1 MSPLPMSIFGAL
13 IERKGRAMD
22 DYNFYEEQGFPF
34 SGKQKEKLKA
44 FLAAYD
50 LHYDEQIEATVNL
63 MDEDGNIA
71 ATCSLHDNVLKCVAV
86 SKDYQGHGLSVRVV
100 TQVCNLA
107 VERGK
112 THLFLFTKPDNK
124 QMFLDMG
131 FYPILET
138 KDVLLAENRKNGIK
152 NYVAQLERRDGDSIG
167 AIVVN
172 CNPFTNGHR
181 YLIETAARQCDVLHL
196 FVLSEDK
203 SEFPADVRYELVR
216 QGVADLP
223 NILLHK
229 TSDYLISSAVFPT
242 YFIKEQS
249 KAEDANC
256 ALDIR
261 IFCEYFAKGLGV
273 TKRFV
278 GTEPSC
284 VVTNAYNAKMKELL
298 PQYGIELIE
307 IERKQLDGMPISA
320 SSVRR
325 LLHEGDMQAVKKLV
339 PPTTFAYLQQ
349 HQAQYQK

>member
-1 MSPLPMSIFGAL
+1 M
-13 IERKGRAMD
+13 AMN
-22 DYNFYEEQGFPF
+22 DYDFYEEQGFPF
-34 SGKQKEKLKA
+34 TGRKKERLKA

-50 LHYDEQIEATVNL
+50 LHYDELIEATVNL
-63 MDEDGNIA
+63 MDSDGNIA

-86 SKDYQGHGLSVRVV
+86 SKDYQGYGLSTRVV
-100 TQVCNLA
+100 TQICNLA

-138 KDVLLAENRKNGIK
+138 KDVLLAENRKSGIK
-152 NYVAQLERRDGDSIG
+152 NYVSRLDKRDGGSIG

-181 YLIETAARQCDVLHL
+181 YLIETAAKQCDVLHL

-216 QGVADLP
+216 QGVADMP
-223 NILLHK
+223 NVLLHK
-229 TSDYLISSAVFPT
+229 TSNYLISSAVFPT

-256 ALDIR
+256 ELDIR
-261 IFCEYFAKGLGV
+261 IFCEYFARGLGI
-273 TKRFV
+273 TRRFV
-278 GTEPSC
+278 GTEPNC
-284 VVTNAYNAKMKELL
+284 VVTNAYNSKMKELL
-298 PQYGIELIE
+298 PQYGIELVE

-325 LLHEGDMQAVKKLV
+325 LLHEGNMQAVQALV

-349 HQAQYQK
+349 HRMQYQNQSAQ

>member
-1 MSPLPMSIFGAL
+1 MLTYG
-13 IERKGRAMD
+13 KGTTME
-22 DYNFYEEQGFPF
+22 DYDFYEEQGFPF
-34 SGKQKEKLKA
+34 TGRKKDKLTA
-44 FLAAYD
+44 FLTEYN

-63 MDEDGNIA
+63 MDSDGNIA

-86 SKDYQGHGLSVRVV
+86 SKNYQGYGLSTRVV

-112 THLFLFTKPDNK
+112 THLFLFTKPENK

-138 KDVLLAENRKNGIK
+138 SDVLLTENRKNGIK
-152 NYVAQLERRDGDSIG
+152 KYVSQLEQREGNTIG

-172 CNPFTNGHR
+172 CNPFTKGHR

-203 SEFPADVRYELVR
+203 SEFSADVRYELVR
-216 QGVADLP
+216 LGVADIP

-242 YFIKEQS
+242 YFIKEKS
-249 KAEDANC
+249 KADDANC
-256 ALDIR
+256 ELDIR
-261 IFCEYFAKGLGV
+261 IFCEYFAKGLGI

-278 GTEPSC
+278 GTEPNC
-284 VVTNAYNAKMKELL
+284 DVTNAYNTKMRELL
-298 PQYGIELIE
+298 PQYGIAFIE
-307 IERKQLDGMPISA
+307 IERRQLDGIPISA
-320 SSVRR
+320 SAVRQW
-325 LLHEGDMQAVKKLV
+325 LHEGNMAAVEKLV
-339 PPTTFAYLQQ
+339 PPTTFAYLRQ
-349 HQAQYQK
+349 HQAQYRQQGE